1 LGSGLIK
8 GIGQKYAKLIVEQ
21 FKENT
26 IEVIENEPHRLLE
39 VPKIGT
45 KRVDLIKKAWTEQK
59 EVKNIMVFLQEHG
72 VSTAF
77 GYRIYKVYGN
87 MSIQIV
93 KDNPYKLADDVWGIG
108 FKTADMIATKLGM
121 DKESFNRCRAGLF
134 YVLNQFANDG
144 HCFAPF
150 DELVDKSVEILDI
163 ERPKLHIT
171 LDSLTK
177 ANELIKEQETNVYL
191 PPFFHSEVGIV
202 RRIRKIV
209 KAENPNII
217 SNIDMA
223 LANLQDKTNIRYDNV
238 QIEAIKLAVR
248 SKVCVI
254 TGSPG
259 TGKTTT
265 TKAIIDLFSLTGRKV
280 LLTAPTGR
288 AAKRMS
294 EATGMEAKTIHRL
307 LESTPPEGFAKDA
320 DNPLE
325 GDVIVIDESSMIDV
339 LLMYNL
345 LKAIPDTMTVIM
357 VGDIDQLPAVG
368 AGNILGDI
376 IESKSVP
383 VIHLTR
389 IFRQAMGSK
398 IITNAHKINSG
409 AIPDLSGGKESDFFF
424 VEMPAENKADIVN
437 KIVNLCSTRLPNFYK
452 VDPITDIQ
460 VLTPMR
466 RGETGADNLNKML
479 QATLNPNTRSLR
491 RGATEYRISD
501 KVMQLK
507 NNYEKMTF
515 NGDIGVISSIDT
527 ENRTLCVNFDGR
539 QVEYDILELDELV
552 LSYAITIHK
561 SQGGEFPIVVMPFTM
576 SHFIML
582 QRNLLYTGVTR
593 AKKAV
598 VLVGE
603 KKAVVY
609 AVRNVTSSRRNT
621 MLAERL
627 KQ

>member
-1 LGSGLIK
+1 
-8 GIGQKYAKLIVEQ
+8 
-21 FKENT
+21 
-26 IEVIENEPHRLLE
+26 VIEKEPHRLLE
-39 VPKIGT
+39 VPKIGE
-45 KRVDLIKKAWTEQK
+45 KRVDSIKKAWTEQK
-59 EVKNIMVFLQEHG
+59 EVKNIMIFLQEHG

-93 KDNPYKLADDVWGIG
+93 KENPYKLADDVWGMG

-177 ANELIKEQETNVYL
+177 TNELIKEQESSIYL
-191 PPFFHSEVGIV
+191 PPFFHSEIGIV

-209 KAENPNII
+209 KTENPNII
-217 SNIDMA
+217 ANIDTA

-248 SKVCVI
+248 SKFCVI

-265 TKAIIDLFSLTGRKV
+265 TKAIIDLFSLAGRKV

-294 EATGMEAKTIHRL
+294 EATGMEAKTIHRT
-307 LESTPPEGFAKDA
+307 LESAPPEGFAKDA

-345 LKAIPDTMTVIM
+345 LKAIPNTMTVIM

-368 AGNILGDI
+368 AGNVLGDI
-376 IESKSVP
+376 IDSSTVP
-383 VIHLTR
+383 VIQLTR
-389 IFRQAMGSK
+389 IFRQAMGSI

-409 AIPDLSGGKESDFFF
+409 KIPDLSGGKESDFFF
-424 VEMPAENKADIVN
+424 VEMPAGNKADIVN
-437 KIVNLCSTRLPNFYK
+437 KIVSLCSTRLPNFYK
-452 VDPITDIQ
+452 VDPIADIQ

-479 QATLNPNTRSLR
+479 QATLNKNTRSLR

-515 NGDIGVISSIDT
+515 NGDIGVISSINT

-539 QVEYDILELDELV
+539 DVDYDILELDKLV

-561 SQGGEFPIVVMPFTM
+561 SQGDEFPIVVMPFTM

-609 AVRNVTSSRRNT
+609 ATRNITSSRRNT
-621 MLAERL
+621 MLSERL